1 MDEVRFRSRP
11 QASKHKYSS
20 TWYLYLVHRTCRKSH
35 GWPGKASECPS
46 VLSSLP
52 LFTEFSVLPWYFFL
66 IEHVSAEPAARA
78 TICVMLLLCSA
89 NMEVL
94 LLPGEL
100 LYLSYWDM
108 CHGPGMYRYRNN
120 QKHHHLFR

>member
-11 QASKHKYSS
+11 QASKHKYSTC
-20 TWYLYLVHRTCRKSH
+20 TWYTAPVASRTVGRARQTSAHRCFPASH
-35 GWPGKASECPS
+35 C
-46 VLSSLP
+46 LLN
-52 LFTEFSVLPWYFFL
+52 FSVLPWYFFL

-78 TICVMLLLCSA
+78 TICVVLLLCSA

-108 CHGPGMYRYRNN
+108 CHGPGMYRYRSN